1 MELAPVTLILTIE
14 NRQSLPNGVP
24 VSVTLSN
31 GRGLEIGRN
40 ENLDWTLPDPLRIV
54 SGKHCE
60 VRCRDG
66 AYWLHDVS
74 TNGTFLNDN
83 PRRIQTPYRLRHG
96 DRLLIGPYV
105 IGVAI
110 VEDENPLPGQ
120 RDGCRLLDPC
130 ELAPPGPS
138 LQGIAPEANREALS
152 KDPVGGGPN
161 SILCKPVD
169 AGDREVQALEFQSGS
184 LPDRSASA
192 SIKETPVE
200 PEAGRPAS
208 IQQANDGNGPSLE
221 EFLRRFAAA
230 AKIPEQC
237 FGRRDPLTVAEE
249 LGGLMRVA
257 VENLTQLLNARVQTK
272 RFVRASSQTTI
283 QALDN
288 NPLKFAPTC
297 DDALKIMFGPRTS
310 GYLDARRAFES
321 AFADLKS
328 HQVDTFSAMQRA
340 VHMLVED
347 LDPKA
352 IEEAAGPETRL
363 AALFGSRTSKPWNMY
378 VARWQAKA
386 LRHENGLV
394 DAFMLYFAE
403 CYDQLKDRD

>member
-1 MELAPVTLILTIE
+1 VTLILTIE
-14 NRQSLPNGVP
+14 NRQSLPNGAP
-24 VSVTLSN
+24 VSVTLAD
-31 GRGLEIGRN
+31 GRGFEIGRN
-40 ENLDWTLPDPLRIV
+40 DNLDWTLPDPSRVV

-60 VRCRDG
+60 VRGRDG

-83 PRRIQTPYRLRHG
+83 AHRIQTPYRLRDG
-96 DRLLIGPYV
+96 DRLTIGPYV

-110 VEDENPLPGQ
+110 VEDENPLPRGGDE
-120 RDGCRLLDPC
+120 RRFLGPC
-130 ELAPPGPS
+130 EVASSGPGV
-138 LQGIAPEANREALS
+138 LS
-152 KDPVGGGPN
+152 EPA
-161 SILCKPVD
+161 D
-169 AGDREVQALEFQSGS
+169 ARACEVQALELQAGIM
-184 LPDRSASA
+184 PDRNAPA
-192 SIKETPVE
+192 SIKETPIE
-200 PEAGRPAS
+200 PQAGRPAS
-208 IQQANDGNGPSLE
+208 VQQPADGNGPSLE
-221 EFLRRFAAA
+221 EFLRRFTAAA
-230 AKIPEQC
+230 NIPGQC
-237 FGRRDPLTVAEE
+237 FARRDPLTIADE

-310 GYLDARRAFES
+310 GYLDARGAFEG

-328 HQVDTFSAMQRA
+328 HQVNTFSAMQQA
-340 VHMLVED
+340 VRMLVED

-363 AALFGSRTSKPWNMY
+363 AGLFGSRTSKAWNMY

-386 LRHENGLV
+386 LRHEDGLL

-403 CYDQLKDRD
+403 RYDQLKDRD

>member
-1 MELAPVTLILTIE
+1 MTLILTIE
-14 NRQSLPNGVP
+14 NRQNLPNGAP
-24 VSVTLSN
+24 VSVTLAD

-40 ENLDWTLPDPLRIV
+40 DNLDWTLPDPSRVV

-60 VRCRDG
+60 VRGRDG

-83 PRRIQTPYRLRHG
+83 AHRIQAPYRLRDG
-96 DRLLIGPYV
+96 DRLTIGPYV

-110 VEDENPLPGQ
+110 VEDENPLPRGGDE
-120 RDGCRLLDPC
+120 RRFLGPC
-130 ELAPPGPS
+130 EVAPSGPGV
-138 LQGIAPEANREALS
+138 LS
-152 KDPVGGGPN
+152 EPA
-161 SILCKPVD
+161 D
-169 AGDREVQALEFQSGS
+169 ARAWEVQAPELQAGS
-184 LPDRSASA
+184 MPARNAPA
-192 SIKETPVE
+192 SIKETPIE
-200 PEAGRPAS
+200 PQAGRPAS
-208 IQQANDGNGPSLE
+208 LQQPADGNGPSLE
-221 EFLRRFAAA
+221 EFLRRFTAAA
-230 AKIPEQC
+230 NIPGQC
-237 FGRRDPLTVAEE
+237 FARRDPLTIADE

-310 GYLDARRAFES
+310 GYLDARGAFEG

-328 HQVDTFSAMQRA
+328 HQVNTFSAMQQA
-340 VHMLVED
+340 VRMLVED

-363 AALFGSRTSKPWNMY
+363 AGLFGSRTSKAWNMY

-386 LRHENGLV
+386 LRHEDGLL

-403 CYDQLKDRD
+403 RYDQLKDRD

>member
-1 MELAPVTLILTIE
+1 VTLILTIE
-14 NRQSLPNGVP
+14 NQQSLPNGAP
-24 VSVTLSN
+24 VSVRLS
-31 GRGLEIGRN
+31 GARGVEIGRN
-40 ENLDWTLPDPLRIV
+40 ENLDWTLPDPSRVI

-66 AYWLHDVS
+66 AYWLRDVS
-74 TNGTFLNDN
+74 TNGTFLNN
-83 PRRIQTPYRLRHG
+83 NARRIQAPYRLRHG
-96 DRLLIGPYV
+96 DRLTIGPYV

-110 VEDENPLPGQ
+110 VEDENPLPGPS
-120 RDGCRLLDPC
+120 DGRRLLDPC
-130 ELAPPGPS
+130 ELAPAGPN
-138 LQGIAPEANREALS
+138 LRGIAPEAKREALS

-169 AGDREVQALEFQSGS
+169 AGGREVQALEVQTGS
-184 LPDRSASA
+184 LADRRASA
-192 SIKETPVE
+192 SIEETPIE
-200 PEAGRPAS
+200 PQAGRPAS
-208 IQQANDGNGPSLE
+208 IQQATDENGPSLA
-221 EFLRRFAAA
+221 EFFRRFTAA

-237 FGRRDPLTVAEE
+237 FGRRDPLTVADE
-249 LGGLMRVA
+249 LGGLMRIA

-272 RFVRASSQTTI
+272 QFVRASSQTTI

-297 DDALKIMFGPRTS
+297 DDALKIMFGPPTS
-310 GYLDARRAFES
+310 GYLDAREAFEG

-352 IEEAAGPETRL
+352 IEEAAGSETRL

-386 LRHENGLV
+386 LRHENGLA

-403 CYDQLKDRD
+403 CYDQLKDRN

>member
-1 MELAPVTLILTIE
+1 MTLILTIE
-14 NRQSLPNGVP
+14 NRQSLPNGAP
-24 VSVTLSN
+24 VSVTLAD

-40 ENLDWTLPDPLRIV
+40 DNLDWTLPDPSRVV

-60 VRCRDG
+60 VRGRDG

-83 PRRIQTPYRLRHG
+83 AHRIQAPYRLRDG
-96 DRLLIGPYV
+96 DRLTIGPYV

-110 VEDENPLPGQ
+110 VEDENSLPG
-120 RDGCRLLDPC
+120 RGNERRFLDPC
-130 ELAPPGPS
+130 ELVPSGPS
-138 LQGIAPEANREALS
+138 LQGIAPEANPELAS
-152 KDPVGGGPN
+152 KVVFGGAPN
-161 SILCKPVD
+161 SVLSEPAD
-169 AGDREVQALEFQSGS
+169 AGACEVQALERQAGS
-184 LPDRSASA
+184 KPDRSAPA
-192 SIKETPVE
+192 SIKEAPIE
-200 PEAGRPAS
+200 PQAGRPAS
-208 IQQANDGNGPSLE
+208 LQQPAGGNGPSLE
-221 EFLRRFAAA
+221 EFLRRFTAAA
-230 AKIPEQC
+230 NIPGQC
-237 FGRRDPLTVAEE
+237 FARRDPLTVADE

-283 QALDN
+283 QARDN

-310 GYLDARRAFES
+310 GYLDARGAFEG

-328 HQVDTFSAMQRA
+328 HQINTFSAMQQA
-340 VHMLVED
+340 VRMLVED

-363 AALFGSRTSKPWNMY
+363 AGLFGSRTSKAWNMY

-386 LRHENGLV
+386 LRHEDGLA

-403 CYDQLKDRD
+403 RYDQLKDRN

>member
-1 MELAPVTLILTIE
+1 MTLILTIE
-14 NRQSLPNGVP
+14 NRQSLPNGAP
-24 VSVTLSN
+24 VSVTLAD

-40 ENLDWTLPDPLRIV
+40 ENLDWTLPDPSRAI

-60 VRCRDG
+60 VRGRDG

-83 PRRIQTPYRLRHG
+83 VHRIQAPYRLRDG
-96 DRLLIGPYV
+96 DRLTIGPYV

-110 VEDENPLPGQ
+110 VEGENPLPG
-120 RDGCRLLDPC
+120 RGDERRFLDPC
-130 ELAPPGPS
+130 EVAPSGPG
-138 LQGIAPEANREALS
+138 LQGIAAEANPEPAS
-152 KDPVGGGPN
+152 KAGLGGPPN
-161 SILCKPVD
+161 SVLSEPAD
-169 AGDREVQALEFQSGS
+169 AGASEVQVLKLEAGS
-184 LPDRSASA
+184 LPDRRAPASVEA
-192 SIKETPVE
+192 APVE

-208 IQQANDGNGPSLE
+208 LQQPADSPALE
-221 EFLRRFAAA
+221 EFLRRFTAA
-230 AKIPEQC
+230 AKIPGQC
-237 FGRRDPLTVAEE
+237 FARRDPLTVADE
-249 LGGLMRVA
+249 LGGLMRIA

-297 DDALKIMFGPRTS
+297 DDALKIMFGPRAS
-310 GYLDARRAFES
+310 GYLDARGAFEG

-352 IEEAAGPETRL
+352 IEEAAGPDTKL
-363 AALFGSRTSKPWNMY
+363 ASLFGARRSKAWNMY

-403 CYDQLKDRD
+403 CYDRLKDRS

>member
-1 MELAPVTLILTIE
+1 LKSALVTLILTIE
-14 NRQSLPNGVP
+14 NQQGLPNGAP
-24 VSVTLSN
+24 VSVRLS
-31 GRGLEIGRN
+31 GDRGVEIGRN
-40 ENLDWTLPDPLRIV
+40 ENLDWTLPDASRVI

-66 AYWLHDVS
+66 TYWLHDVS
-74 TNGTFLNDN
+74 TNGTFLNN
-83 PRRIQTPYRLRHG
+83 NARRIQAPYRLRHG
-96 DRLLIGPYV
+96 DRLTIGPYV

-120 RDGCRLLDPC
+120 RDGRRLLDPC
-130 ELAPPGPS
+130 ELAGPC
-138 LQGIAPEANREALS
+138 LRGIAPETNREAVS
-152 KDPVGGGPN
+152 KKPVGGGPD
-161 SILCKPVD
+161 SIPRKPVD
-169 AGDREVQALEFQSGS
+169 AGGREVQALEFQTGS
-184 LPDRSASA
+184 LPDRSARA
-192 SIKETPVE
+192 SIKGTPVE

-208 IQQANDGNGPSLE
+208 IQQATDGNGPSLE

-230 AKIPEQC
+230 ARIPEQC
-237 FGRRDPLTVAEE
+237 FGRRDPLTVADE
-249 LGGLMRVA
+249 LGGLMRIA

-310 GYLDARRAFES
+310 GYLDARRAFEG

-363 AALFGSRTSKPWNMY
+363 AALFGSRASKPWNIY

-394 DAFMLYFAE
+394 NAFMLYFAE
-403 CYDQLKDRD
+403 CYDQLTDRN

>member
-1 MELAPVTLILTIE
+1 MTLILTIE
-14 NRQSLPNGVP
+14 NQQSLPNGAP
-24 VSVTLSN
+24 VSVRLS
-31 GRGLEIGRN
+31 GERGVEIGRN
-40 ENLDWTLPDPLRIV
+40 ENLDWTLPDPSRVI

-83 PRRIQTPYRLRHG
+83 VHRIQAPYRLRHG
-96 DRLLIGPYV
+96 DRLTIGPYL

-110 VEDENPLPGQ
+110 MEDENPLPG
-120 RDGCRLLDPC
+120 RGDERRPLDPC
-130 ELAPPGPS
+130 ELAPE
-138 LQGIAPEANREALS
+138 ANPEAARRDVFA
-152 KDPVGGGPN
+152 GAPN
-161 SILCKPVD
+161 SVLSEPD
-169 AGDREVQALEFQSGS
+169 AGACEVQALELQAGSGS
-184 LPDRSASA
+184 DRSAPA
-192 SIKETPVE
+192 SIKEAPI
-200 PEAGRPAS
+200 EATGGRPAS
-208 IQQANDGNGPSLE
+208 FQQVTGENGPSLE
-221 EFLRRFAAA
+221 EFLRRFTAA
-230 AKIPEQC
+230 AKVPGQP
-237 FGRRDPLTVAEE
+237 FARRDPLTIADE

-297 DDALKIMFGPRTS
+297 DDALKIMFGPRTR
-310 GYLDARRAFES
+310 GYLDARRAFEG

-328 HQVDTFSAMQRA
+328 HQINTFSAMQRA
-340 VHMLVED
+340 VRMLAED

-363 AALFGSRTSKPWNMY
+363 AALFGSRTSKAWNMY

-394 DAFMLYFAE
+394 DAFMFYFAE
-403 CYDQLKDRD
+403 CYDQLKDRN